1 MELYDQIRKISFI
14 FFAIIG
20 LAHFLA
26 GFFYINGYLLP
37 QSGLANRVLFI
48 PFVLAGM
55 TYVLSNIKF
64 YLAQYNKDSKASS
77 IAVIALGSVVFLG
90 LLAIEI
96 FVLDSTTPLSPSQ
109 SL

>member
-14 FFAIIG
+14 FFMLIG
-20 LAHFLA
+20 LVHFLS
-26 GFFYINGYLLP
+26 GFFAINGYLP
-37 QSGLANRVLFI
+37 QYSGLANRVLFI
-48 PFVLAGM
+48 PFVLAAM
-55 TYVLSNIKF
+55 TYAFSNIKF

-77 IAVIALGSVVFLG
+77 IAVIAVGGAVFLG

-96 FVLDSTTPLSPSQ
+96 FVLDSTTPLSIPQ